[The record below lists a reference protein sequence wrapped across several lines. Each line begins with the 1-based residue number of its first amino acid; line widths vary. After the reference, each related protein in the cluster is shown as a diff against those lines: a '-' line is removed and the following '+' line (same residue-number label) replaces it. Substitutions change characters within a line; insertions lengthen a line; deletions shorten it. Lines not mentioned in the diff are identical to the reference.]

1 MSVYVLSI
9 VRLGNGETYGTRKKI
24 LSPTGR
30 LLIMLLTMGDAIRR
44 MFTGSRPIDWIILAI
59 EFLVLLII
67 AWEFYWH
74 VQQRSE
80 ARRYEQD
87 LKAKL
92 DALTPEEREGL
103 KALLKGGQPKLVVA
117 ISLTNKVYG
126 LVLRMPHGLEIAPD
140 SREFITRWFSK

>member
-1 MSVYVLSI
+1 
-9 VRLGNGETYGTRKKI
+9 
-24 LSPTGR
+24 
-30 LLIMLLTMGDAIRR
+30 
-44 MFTGSRPIDWIILAI
+44 
-59 EFLVLLII
+59 LII

-140 SREFITRWFSK
+140 SREFITRWLSK

>member
-1 MSVYVLSI
+1 
-9 VRLGNGETYGTRKKI
+9 
-24 LSPTGR
+24 
-30 LLIMLLTMGDAIRR
+30 MLLTMGDAIRR

-140 SREFITRWFSK
+140 SREFITRWLSK